1 MAKMIKHESVLQAYR
16 LLVPY
21 LFEPDDDNGH
31 LLTAYNREYD
41 AIPNARI
48 HFAKNPFRFKGV
60 WFKEFSNEDA
70 PFLYMYNDD
79 PESRK
84 DYWERLGKL
93 YSHKHVVVGDT
104 LKPPRSNGLRVY
116 I

>member
-1 MAKMIKHESVLQAYR
+1 MVGVVKHESMLQAYR

-21 LFEPDDDNGH
+21 YFSPDDDDKF
-31 LLTAYNREYD
+31 LLTSFNRDYEK
-41 AIPNARI
+41 IPRATI
-48 HFAKNPFRFKGV
+48 RFKRNPSTFRGV
-60 WFKEFSNEDA
+60 WFEDDRNYGA
-70 PFLYMYNDD
+70 PAFYMYNDD

-93 YSHKHVVVGDT
+93 YSHKHVVVGDV
-104 LKPPRSNGLRVY
+104 LEGEVKYWNLNL

>member
-1 MAKMIKHESVLQAYR
+1 MIKHESVLQAYR

-21 LFEPDDDNGH
+21 LFEPDEGNGH

-48 HFAKNPFRFKGV
+48 HFATDPSRFKEV
-60 WFKEFSNEDA
+60 WFKEPSNEGS
-70 PFLYMYNDD
+70 PD

-104 LKPPRSNGLRVY
+104 SKLA
-116 I
+116 